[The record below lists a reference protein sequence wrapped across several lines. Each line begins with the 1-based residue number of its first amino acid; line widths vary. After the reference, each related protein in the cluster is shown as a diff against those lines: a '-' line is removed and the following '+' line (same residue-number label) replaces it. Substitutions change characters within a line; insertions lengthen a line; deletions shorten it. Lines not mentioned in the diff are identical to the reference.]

1 MDAPVTRLLKRM
13 ADGDSA
19 ASEDLFKVVYGDLRA
34 RAARL
39 MRGPN
44 GHTLQPTAVVNEAWL
59 KLSGGESDW
68 ENRNHF
74 LSVAAKAMRSVLVDH
89 AREKRAEKRGGG
101 AERVELEAAVEVYE
115 GSAGDLLQFDDA
127 LEHLHAMDAKLGRIV
142 ELRFFGGL
150 TIPETAEVMGVSTP
164 TVERG
169 WRTARGWL
177 RHELSGGDETDD

>member
-1 MDAPVTRLLKRM
+1 MEVQVTRLLKRM

-19 ASEDLFKVVYGDLRA
+19 ASEDLFKVVYADLRA

-68 ENRNHF
+68 ENRNHS

-89 AREKRAEKRGGG
+89 AREKRAAKRGGG
-101 AERVELEAAVEVYE
+101 IAERVELETAVSVLTGTVGE
-115 GSAGDLLQFDDA
+115 LLAERARDRNRISS
-127 LEHLHAMDAKLGRIV
+127 LERQVD
-142 ELRFFGGL
+142 ELTNACRMYF
-150 TIPETAEVMGVSTP
+150 
-164 TVERG
+164 
-169 WRTARGWL
+169 
-177 RHELSGGDETDD
+177 